1 MTFPLYARISFVF
14 KYIPASPPSF
24 QQPSFVFNN
33 IPALLRQK
41 KNSFSRLVGLSL
53 AVGQIERVM
62 LARAGGARAFVPR
75 FPAPVFL
82 PHLPPTTY
90 HLPYSPFTIHQSQLP
105 QPARLSPTSPSY
117 YHSLSSAACQDTKC
131 PRGAGAVMACPPL
144 LCSCRK
150 VTSAGWR
157 VDSYRQT
164 LCRLS
169 RTFLRYRP
177 FRLSTLDCLRR
188 VESFKSVCPGSYRA
202 FFELSWL
209 GPRGEHEHRSWDV
222 TTIHPLI
229 LAHARLAI
237 ASRTAGKSWKKRV
250 HST

>member
-90 HLPYSPFTIHQSQLP
+90 HLPYSPFTIHHSP
-105 QPARLSPTSPSY
+105 ITIAPAR
-117 YHSLSSAACQDTKC
+117 
-131 PRGAGAVMACPPL
+131 PP
-144 LCSCRK
+144 
-150 VTSAGWR
+150 VTYIPI
-157 VDSYRQT
+157 V
-164 LCRLS
+164 L
-169 RTFLRYRP
+169 P
-177 FRLSTLDCLRR
+177 
-188 VESFKSVCPGSYRA
+188 
-202 FFELSWL
+202 
-209 GPRGEHEHRSWDV
+209 
-222 TTIHPLI
+222 
-229 LAHARLAI
+229 
-237 ASRTAGKSWKKRV
+237 
-250 HST
+250 